1 MAGETYKEKSLHDK
15 KHITMKY
22 SLSFFLFFMVLAGCG
37 NGGGQTENVSEESP
51 RTAVTLTSP
60 IWGKI
65 DCETVLPA
73 VTAYQSKASVSSPVP
88 AFITETLVV
97 PGSRVTAG
105 QDIFIMQSKE
115 SRALGDEARI
125 PVKAAMD
132 GIVLEV
138 RQQTGDYVAEGAV
151 LCTMAESSSLVFE
164 INVPAENMS
173 EIGLRTGCVIELPDG
188 TRLKAKTLSSLV
200 QMNVESQSVKLV
212 AKATAL
218 LQPKGTALDD
228 GGQVSRRGVPFLP
241 EGLNVKAIFTDNRKE
256 NVAMILPRAAVQ
268 SDEALTEHW
277 VMKMS
282 GDSTAV
288 KVPVKVGN
296 SSASEVEV
304 SSEELSVDDRV
315 ILTGGYGLE
324 DGAKVV
330 VAE

>member
-1 MAGETYKEKSLHDK
+1 
-15 KHITMKY
+15 
-22 SLSFFLFFMVLAGCG
+22 MVLTGCG
-37 NGGGQTENVSEESP
+37 NGGGQAENSSEESP

-60 IWGKI
+60 VLGKI

-88 AFITETLVV
+88 AFITRTLVV
-97 PGSRVTAG
+97 PGSRVAAG
-105 QDIFIMQSKE
+105 QDIFIIQSKE

-164 INVPAENMS
+164 INVPAEKMS
-173 EIGLRTGCVIELPDG
+173 EISRQAGCVIELPDG
-188 TRLKAKTLSSLV
+188 TWLKAKILSSLV

-212 AKATAL
+212 AKAH
-218 LQPKGTALDD
+218 
-228 GGQVSRRGVPFLP
+228 GVPFLP

-277 VMKMS
+277 VMKLG
-282 GDSTAV
+282 GDSTAM
-288 KVPVKVGN
+288 KIPVKIGN
-296 SSASEVEV
+296 SSALEIEVL
-304 SSEELSVDDRV
+304 SAELSVDDRIV
-315 ILTGGYGLE
+315 LTGGYCLE

>member
-1 MAGETYKEKSLHDK
+1 
-15 KHITMKY
+15 MKY
-22 SLSFFLFFMVLAGCG
+22 SLSFFLFFMVLTGCG
-37 NGGGQTENVSEESP
+37 NGGGQTENASEESP

-60 IWGKI
+60 VLGKI

-88 AFITETLVV
+88 AFITETLCV

-105 QDIFIMQSKE
+105 QDIFVMQSKE

-138 RQQTGDYVAEGAV
+138 RQQIGDYVAEGVV
-151 LCTMAESSSLVFE
+151 LCTIAESSSLVFE
-164 INVPAENMS
+164 INVPAEKMS
-173 EIGLRTGCVIELPDG
+173 EIGRQTRCFIELPDD
-188 TRLKAKTLSSLV
+188 TRLRAKILSSLV

-212 AKATAL
+212 AKAMAL
-218 LQPKGTALDD
+218 LQPKGTAIDD
-228 GGQVSRRGVPFLP
+228 GAQISHRCVPFLP

-256 NVAMILPRAAVQ
+256 NVAMILSRAAVQ

-277 VMKMS
+277 VMKLS
-282 GDSTAV
+282 SDSTVV

-296 SSASEVEV
+296 SSASEIEV
-304 SSEELSVDDRV
+304 VSEELSVNDRIV
-315 ILTGGYGLE
+315 QTGGYGLA
-324 DGAKVV
+324 DGALVEIV
-330 VAE
+330 E

>member
-1 MAGETYKEKSLHDK
+1 
-15 KHITMKY
+15 MKY
-22 SLSFFLFFMVLAGCG
+22 SLSFFLFFMVLTGCG
-37 NGGGQTENVSEESP
+37 NGGGQTENASEESP

-60 IWGKI
+60 VLGKI

-97 PGSRVTAG
+97 PGSRVAAE

-151 LCTMAESSSLVFE
+151 LCTMAGSSSLVFE
-164 INVPAENMS
+164 INVPTEKMS
-173 EIGLRTGCVIELPDG
+173 EIGRRTGCVIELPDG
-188 TRLKAKTLSSLV
+188 ARLKAKTLSSLV

-212 AKATAL
+212 AKAMAL
-218 LQPKGTALDD
+218 LQPKGTAIDD
-228 GGQVSRRGVPFLP
+228 GAQISHRCVPFLP
-241 EGLNVKAIFTDNRKE
+241 EGLNVRAIFTDNRKE

-277 VMKMS
+277 VMKLS
-282 GDSTAV
+282 SDSAAV
-288 KVPVKVGN
+288 KIPVKVGN
-296 SSASEVEV
+296 SSASEIEV
-304 SSEELSVDDRV
+304 VSEELYVNDRIV
-315 ILTGGYGLE
+315 LTGGYGLA
-324 DGAKVV
+324 DGALVEIV
-330 VAE
+330 E

>member
-1 MAGETYKEKSLHDK
+1 
-15 KHITMKY
+15 MKY
-22 SLSFFLFFMVLAGCG
+22 SLSFFLFFMVLTGCG
-37 NGGGQTENVSEESP
+37 NGGGQAESSSEESP

-60 IWGKI
+60 VPGKI

-105 QDIFIMQSKE
+105 QDIFVMQSKE
-115 SRALGDEARI
+115 NRALGDEARI
-125 PVKAAMD
+125 PVKAAMN

-138 RQQTGDYVAEGAV
+138 RQQTGDYVAEGVV
-151 LCTMAESSSLVFE
+151 LCTIAESSSLVFE
-164 INVPAENMS
+164 INVPAEKMS
-173 EIGLRTGCVIELPDG
+173 EIGRQTGCVVELPDG
-188 TRLKAKTLSSLV
+188 TRLKAKILSSLV

-212 AKATAL
+212 AKAMAL
-218 LQPKGTALDD
+218 LQPKGTAIDD
-228 GGQVSRRGVPFLP
+228 GAQISHRCVPFLP

-277 VMKMS
+277 VMKLS
-282 GDSTAV
+282 NDSTAL

-296 SSASEVEV
+296 SSASEIEV
-304 SSEELSVDDRV
+304 VSEELSVNDRIV
-315 ILTGGYGLE
+315 LTGGYSLA
-324 DGAKVV
+324 DGALVEIV
-330 VAE
+330 E

>member
-1 MAGETYKEKSLHDK
+1 
-15 KHITMKY
+15 MKY
-22 SLSFFLFFMVLAGCG
+22 SLSFFLFFMVLTGCG
-37 NGGGQTENVSEESP
+37 NGGGQAENSSEESP

-60 IWGKI
+60 VLGKI

-88 AFITETLVV
+88 AFITRTLVV
-97 PGSRVTAG
+97 PGSRVAAG
-105 QDIFIMQSKE
+105 QDIFIIQSKE

-164 INVPAENMS
+164 INVPAEKMS
-173 EIGLRTGCVIELPDG
+173 EIGRQIGCVIELPDG

-212 AKATAL
+212 AKTTAL
-218 LQPKGTALDD
+218 LQSEETALEDR
-228 GGQVSRRGVPFLP
+228 GKVLSSGVPFLP

-256 NVAMILPRAAVQ
+256 NVAMILPRTAVQ

-277 VMKMS
+277 VMKLG
-282 GDSTAV
+282 GDSTAM
-288 KVPVKVGN
+288 KIPVKIGN
-296 SSASEVEV
+296 SSALKIEV
-304 SSEELSVDDRV
+304 SSAELSVDDRIV
-315 ILTGGYGLE
+315 LTGGYCLE